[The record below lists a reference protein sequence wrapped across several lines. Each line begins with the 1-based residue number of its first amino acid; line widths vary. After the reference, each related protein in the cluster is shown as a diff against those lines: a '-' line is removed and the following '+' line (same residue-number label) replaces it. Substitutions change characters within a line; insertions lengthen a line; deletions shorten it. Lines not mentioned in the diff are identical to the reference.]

1 MDFVSRNCHARAG
14 DVMNPLRSEA
24 RLDESLSEIT
34 RLLEKHRVLE
44 TLTHR
49 QEGPK
54 RDLLEHLQ
62 HRQNLTELQMKVKTL
77 HPADV
82 AHILELLP
90 LDERLL
96 VWHQVPTEGRGE
108 VLVELSGA
116 VLDSLLEH
124 TDRQALVSALANLDA
139 EDLGELADQ
148 IPEDLFRDVS
158 KLLDARDRSWLQ
170 ASIAYDENTVGS
182 LMSQEMTFI
191 REQQTVEEIVGYLR
205 SLGELPEQTDQLFV
219 VDARHVLKG
228 AVPLPR
234 LLLHAPGLQ
243 AMAIMDA
250 DVRMFRPH
258 DGAQQVANA
267 FERYDLVTAA
277 VVDERGKLNGRLTV
291 DSVMDFVRQEA
302 EQRALERAGLRGEE
316 DLFASVWDS
325 AKNRALWLF
334 VNLITAFLASRVI
347 QVFETTI
354 AQLVALATLMP
365 IVASV
370 GGNTGNQTI
379 ALVVRGL
386 ALDQV
391 NSQNSR
397 YMLTKEVTVSLV
409 NGLMWGSL
417 MALFAF
423 TIYRS
428 ATLALVMMAAVV
440 LNLLVA
446 AVVGVAVPLVLHKA
460 GRDPAQGASVLLT
473 FITDSMGFF
482 LFLGLAR
489 LFLV

>member
-1 MDFVSRNCHARAG
+1 
-14 DVMNPLRSEA
+14 MNPQRSEA

-62 HRQNLTELQMKVKTL
+62 HRQNLAELQMKVKTL

-82 AHILELLP
+82 AHILETLP

-96 VWHQVPTEGRGE
+96 VWQQVTTEQRGE

-124 TDRQALVSALANLDA
+124 TDRQALVSALATLDA
-139 EDLGELADQ
+139 EDLGHLANF
-148 IPEDLFRDVS
+148 IPEDLFHEVS
-158 KLLDARDRSWLQ
+158 RLLDARDRSWLQ

-182 LMSQEMTFI
+182 LMSQEVTFI
-191 REQQTVEEIVGYLR
+191 REQQTVEEVVGYLR
-205 SLGELPEQTDQLFV
+205 SLGELPDQTDQLFV
-219 VDARHVLKG
+219 VDARHVLRG
-228 AVPLPR
+228 AVKLPR

-243 AMAIMDA
+243 ATAIMESEI
-250 DVRMFRPH
+250 RPFRTN
-258 DGAQQVANA
+258 DSAQQAANA
-267 FERYDLVTAA
+267 FERYNLISAPVID
-277 VVDERGKLNGRLTV
+277 DRGKLIGRLTV
-291 DSVMDFVRQEA
+291 DAVMDFVRREA

-325 AKNRALWLF
+325 AKNRAPWLF
-334 VNLITAFLASRVI
+334 VNLLTAFFASRVI
-347 QVFETTI
+347 GFFEGTI

-379 ALVVRGL
+379 ALMVRGL

-391 NSQNSR
+391 SGQNSR
-397 YMLTKEVTVSLV
+397 YMLMKEVTVSLV

-417 MALFAF
+417 MGLFAF

-428 ATLALVMMAAVV
+428 ATLALVMMAAVI

-446 AVVGVAVPLVLHKA
+446 AVIGVAVPLALHKA

>member
-1 MDFVSRNCHARAG
+1 
-14 DVMNPLRSEA
+14 MNPQRSEA

-34 RLLEKHRVLE
+34 RLLDKHRVLE

-62 HRQNLTELQMKVKTL
+62 HRQNLAELQMKVKTL

-82 AHILELLP
+82 AHILETLP

-96 VWHQVPTEGRGE
+96 VWQQVSTELRGE

-124 TDRQALVSALANLDA
+124 TDRQALVSALATLDA
-139 EDLGELADQ
+139 EDLGHLSTF

-182 LMSQEMTFI
+182 LMSQEVTFI
-191 REQQTVEEIVGYLR
+191 REQQTVEEVLGYLR

-234 LLLHAPGLQ
+234 LLLHAPGLL
-243 AMAIMDA
+243 ATAIMESEI
-250 DVRMFRPH
+250 RPFRTN
-258 DGAQQVANA
+258 DTAQHAANA
-267 FERYDLVTAA
+267 FERYNLVSAP
-277 VVDERGKLNGRLTV
+277 VIDERGKLIGRLTV
-291 DSVMDFVRQEA
+291 DAVMDFVRNEA
-302 EQRALERAGLRGEE
+302 EKRALERAGLRGEE

-325 AKNRALWLF
+325 AKNRAPWLF
-334 VNLITAFLASRVI
+334 INLLTAFIASRVI
-347 QVFETTI
+347 GAFEGTI
-354 AQLVALATLMP
+354 VRLVALATLMP

-370 GGNTGNQTI
+370 GGNTGN
-379 ALVVRGL
+379 R
-386 ALDQV
+386 
-391 NSQNSR
+391 QNSR
-397 YMLTKEVTVSLV
+397 YMLTKEMTVSLV

-417 MALFAF
+417 MGLFAF
-423 TIYRS
+423 VIYRS

-440 LNLLVA
+440 LNLFVA
-446 AVVGVAVPLVLHKA
+446 AIVGVAVPLALQKA

>member
-1 MDFVSRNCHARAG
+1 
-14 DVMNPLRSEA
+14 MNPLRSEA

-62 HRQNLTELQMKVKTL
+62 HRQNLAELQMKVKAL
-77 HPADV
+77 HPADI
-82 AHILELLP
+82 AHILETLP

-96 VWHQVPTEGRGE
+96 VWQQVPTEQRGE

-116 VLDSLLEH
+116 VLDSLLEN

-139 EDLGELADQ
+139 EDLGHLADA

-158 KLLDARDRSWLQ
+158 RLLDARDRSWLQ
-170 ASIAYDENTVGS
+170 ASINYDENTVGS
-182 LMSQEMTFI
+182 LMSQEVTFI
-191 REQQTVEEIVGYLR
+191 REQQTVEEVLGYLR

-219 VDARHVLKG
+219 VDARHVLRG

-234 LLLHAPGLQ
+234 LLLHAPGLH
-243 AMAIMDA
+243 ATAIMES
-250 DVRMFRPH
+250 DVRPFRTN
-258 DGAQQVANA
+258 DSGQQAANA
-267 FERYDLVTAA
+267 FERYNLVSAP
-277 VVDERGKLNGRLTV
+277 VVDDRGKLIGRLTV
-291 DSVMDFVRQEA
+291 DAVMDFVRREA

-334 VNLITAFLASRVI
+334 INLLTAFFASRVI
-347 QVFETTI
+347 GMFEGTI
-354 AQLVALATLMP
+354 ARLVALATLMP

-391 NSQNSR
+391 NGQNSR
-397 YMLTKEVTVSLV
+397 YMLMKEVTVSLV

-417 MALFAF
+417 MGLFAY

-428 ATLALVMMAAVV
+428 ATLALVMMSAVI
-440 LNLLVA
+440 LNLIVA
-446 AVVGVAVPLVLHKA
+446 AVIGVAVPLALHKA